1 MSIFQSVEEIIA
13 VNSETWLEHLLLK
26 FSTDIRIIKPVQTTH
41 RTVYGNEA
49 GEEAFSE
56 KCRVDGIVTSDD
68 FYPTDAYSAGS
79 FQEGWLY
86 VRATDDVNVGD
97 RIEISRQ
104 DGRTRR
110 FKVEKSFGIGVSTS
124 VFKRFR
130 IAALGD

>member
-26 FSTDIRIIKPVQTTH
+26 FSIDIRVFKPAQTTH

-49 GEEAFSE
+49 GEESFSE
-56 KCRVDGIVTSDD
+56 KCRVDGIVTGDD
-68 FYPTDAYSAGS
+68 FYPTDPYSAGT

-86 VRATDDVNVGD
+86 VRAIDDVNVGD
-97 RIEISRQ
+97 RIEIARR

-110 FKVEKSFGIGVSTS
+110 FNLEKSFSIGVSTS